1 MNEQRI
7 PSVSSLER
15 MIPETIQTDEV
26 AGMQALRL
34 HVERYEFALRHVK
47 GLVGDIACGS
57 GFGSKILVQ
66 KGEQVLGVDLDQDVI
81 NYATR
86 SYNDSNIHYICA
98 DAMQLTHEPFDVIVS
113 FETVE
118 HVPRPKALLHHLA
131 SLLKPG
137 GTLIASVP
145 ITPSMDANPYHLHDF
160 NERSFMRLFPPNLRL
175 VDQLH
180 QTQPYNPIAVTKKS
194 EKHLQDLRSNLLRY
208 YVQHPTKALRRLGST
223 LRYGFTNRY
232 LSAVMVK

>member
-57 GFGSKILVQ
+57 GFGSKILAQ

-137 GTLIASVP
+137 GTRGALCACSCRTYVSSTSYTRRSHTILLQSQRSQRSTYKICDLIFCA
-145 ITPSMDANPYHLHDF
+145 ITCSIRQKRCVAWGP
-160 NERSFMRLFPPNLRL
+160 RSGMGS
-175 VDQLH
+175 
-180 QTQPYNPIAVTKKS
+180 QTGIF
-194 EKHLQDLRSNLLRY
+194 
-208 YVQHPTKALRRLGST
+208 RR
-223 LRYGFTNRY
+223 
-232 LSAVMVK
+232 

>member
-7 PSVSSLER
+7 PSVGSLER

-57 GFGSKILVQ
+57 GFGSKILAQ

-118 HVPRPKALLHHLA
+118 HVPRPKSRWTPIPTICMTSTSGALCACSRRTYVSSTSCTRRSHTI
-131 SLLKPG
+131 LLQSQRSQRSTCKICD
-137 GTLIASVP
+137 LIFCA
-145 ITPSMDANPYHLHDF
+145 ITCSIRQKRCVAWGP
-160 NERSFMRLFPPNLRL
+160 RSGMGS
-175 VDQLH
+175 
-180 QTQPYNPIAVTKKS
+180 QTGIF
-194 EKHLQDLRSNLLRY
+194 
-208 YVQHPTKALRRLGST
+208 RR
-223 LRYGFTNRY
+223 
-232 LSAVMVK
+232 

>member
-57 GFGSKILVQ
+57 GFGSKILAQ

-137 GTLIASVP
+137 GTRGALCACSRRTYVSSTSCTRRSHTILLQSQRSQRSTCKICDLIFCA
-145 ITPSMDANPYHLHDF
+145 ITCSIRQKRCVAWGP
-160 NERSFMRLFPPNLRL
+160 RSGMGS
-175 VDQLH
+175 
-180 QTQPYNPIAVTKKS
+180 QTGIF
-194 EKHLQDLRSNLLRY
+194 
-208 YVQHPTKALRRLGST
+208 RR
-223 LRYGFTNRY
+223 
-232 LSAVMVK
+232 